1 LPEVVA
7 IAIIE
12 YQNKIVTDEINTN
25 KNLAIPQQKHYYLYM
40 KNYLLLLIV
49 CFSAT
54 SYTQDLANKVPE
66 NAPFALCFNG
76 KNLND
81 KVALQTIQDY
91 PWMQTLLEKEM
102 KFLPK
107 DLSQTGIDLTS
118 KQYQYYINKDSV
130 MSYVIL
136 IPLHNAT
143 LFEKLIQG
151 KYGDSIKIK
160 KQETYNSVATSKTH
174 HLAWNDKFAVLVNA
188 TYKKPN
194 KYNDN
199 EPYSDLASIDTAA
212 VFVDTAAVAYDIAAD
227 PAEELKTALT
237 SGENNRVKKGK
248 IKKGKKNKKI
258 AEQPK
263 IVEPSAAEIYAAQE
277 KAVAELEETNRKL
290 EELKSKKTDS
300 IESVKINAAVTL
312 IFKETFETEK
322 ETTLINSVIFKNNN
336 PKSDFFAFADL
347 DALTSQFYSSFAGGN
362 AALMSIY
369 KNGILDSNYHING
382 YFEKDRIRL
391 NQVMTPKNE
400 EIKKSYQAMFDSKID
415 KNLLNYVGNNVLG
428 YYSIAMDTQAIMNY
442 EYKILK
448 NTLNSV
454 YQSYT
459 KEASGNQVDVM
470 IDAIALLLDEKAI
483 SDLLPG
489 NAIFVLHDLKKVKRD
504 FVTIEYDENYEQIE
518 TKGIKEE
525 IQPDFTFLLNT
536 KNESFV
542 KKLLQLPLNKSK
554 FTATDYQLTN
564 GYYTIR
570 FEKDNLLENLYIG
583 LKSGVVMVTTS
594 TENIENLM
602 QQKIMPLQADFKKSI
617 SKNNSSAWLDF
628 QKIITASKTEFN
640 KDTKSNYFDI
650 ALKNAGEITMESKFK
665 NGAIVTES
673 CYSIKGEHANSLQY
687 FFDVVNE
694 LYAES
699 KKETIVTE

>member
-1 LPEVVA
+1 
-7 IAIIE
+7 
-12 YQNKIVTDEINTN
+12 
-25 KNLAIPQQKHYYLYM
+25 M
-40 KNYLLLLIV
+40 KNYLLFLVI

-54 SYTQDLANKVPE
+54 LYAQDLANKVPE

-81 KVALQTIQDY
+81 KVALKTIQEY

-107 DLSQTGIDLTS
+107 DLSQTGIDLTN

-130 MSYVIL
+130 MSYVML
-136 IPLHNAT
+136 IPLNNAA

-151 KYGDSIKIK
+151 KYGDSIKVK
-160 KQETYNSVATSKTH
+160 KQGTYNTVTTSKTH
-174 HLAWNDKFAVLVNA
+174 HLAWNDKFAILVNA
-188 TYKKPN
+188 TYTKPN
-194 KYNDN
+194 KHSDI
-199 EPYSDLASIDTAA
+199 EPYSDLTSIDTAT
-212 VFVDTAAVAYDIAAD
+212 VFVDTVATTYDIAAE
-227 PAEELKTALT
+227 PAYKPVEESKKASTSRGNNKT
-237 SGENNRVKKGK
+237 KKGK
-248 IKKGKKNKKI
+248 TKKI

-263 IVEPSAAEIYAAQE
+263 IVEPTEEEIYAAQE
-277 KAVAELEETNRKL
+277 KANAELEETNRKL

-300 IESVKINAAVTL
+300 IESIKINAAVAL
-312 IFKETFETEK
+312 IFKETFDSDK
-322 ETTLINSVIFKNNN
+322 ETTLVNSTVFKNNN

-347 DALTSQFYSSFAGGN
+347 DALTSQFYSSFAGN
-362 AALMSIY
+362 NSALMGIY

-400 EIKKSYQAMFDSKID
+400 ETKKSYQAMFDTKID
-415 KNLLNYVGNNVLG
+415 KNLLNYVGTNVLG

-459 KEASGNQVDVM
+459 KDATGNEADVM
-470 IDAIALLLDEKAI
+470 IDAIALFLDEKAI
-483 SDLLPG
+483 SDLIPG

-504 FVTIEYDENYEQIE
+504 YVTIEYDENYEQIE
-518 TKGIKEE
+518 TKGIKQE

-536 KNESFV
+536 KNEPFAN
-542 KKLLQLPLNKSK
+542 KLLQLPLNKSK

-564 GYYTIR
+564 GYYTIH

-583 LKSGVVMVTTS
+583 LKNGVIMVTTS
-594 TENIENLM
+594 KENIENLI
-602 QQKIMPLQADFKKSI
+602 QQKVMPLQADFKKSI
-617 SKNNSSAWLDF
+617 SKNNSAAWIDL
-628 QKIITASKTEFN
+628 QKIITASKTEFSKN
-640 KDTKSNYFDI
+640 SKSNYFDI

-673 CYSIKGEHANSLQY
+673 SYIIKGDHTNSLQY

-699 KKETIVTE
+699 KKEIIVTE

>member
-1 LPEVVA
+1 
-7 IAIIE
+7 
-12 YQNKIVTDEINTN
+12 
-25 KNLAIPQQKHYYLYM
+25 M
-40 KNYLLLLIV
+40 KNYLLLLVI

-54 SYTQDLANKVPE
+54 LYAQDLANKVPE

-81 KVALQTIQDY
+81 KVALKTIQEY

-118 KQYQYYINKDSV
+118 KQYQYYINKDTV
-130 MSYVIL
+130 MSYVML
-136 IPLHNAT
+136 IPLNNAA

-151 KYGDSIKIK
+151 KYGDSIKVK
-160 KQETYNSVATSKTH
+160 KQGTYNTVTTSKTH
-174 HLAWNDKFAVLVNA
+174 HLAWNDKFAILVND
-188 TYKKPN
+188 TYTKPN
-194 KYNDN
+194 KHSDI
-199 EPYSDLASIDTAA
+199 EPYSDLTSIDTAT
-212 VFVDTAAVAYDIAAD
+212 VFVDTVATTYDIAAE
-227 PAEELKTALT
+227 PAYKTAEESKTT
-237 SGENNRVKKGK
+237 STSKKNNKTKKGK
-248 IKKGKKNKKI
+248 TKKI
-258 AEQPK
+258 IEEPK
-263 IVEPSAAEIYAAQE
+263 IIEPTEEEIYAAQD
-277 KAVAELEETNRKL
+277 KANAELEETNRKL

-300 IESVKINAAVTL
+300 IESIKINATVAL
-312 IFKETFETEK
+312 IFKETFDSEK
-322 ETTLINSVIFKNNN
+322 ETAVVNSTIFKNNN

-347 DALTSQFYSSFAGGN
+347 DALTNQFYSSFAGGN
-362 AALMSIY
+362 SALMGIY
-369 KNGILDSNYHING
+369 KNGILDSNYYING

-400 EIKKSYQAMFDSKID
+400 ETKKSFQNMFDSKID

-459 KEASGNQVDVM
+459 KDASGNEADVM
-470 IDAIALLLDEKAI
+470 IDAIALFLDEKAI
-483 SDLLPG
+483 SDLIPG
-489 NAIFVLHDLKKVKRD
+489 NGIFVLHDLKKVKRD
-504 FVTIEYDENYEQIE
+504 YVTIEYDENYEQIE

-525 IQPDFTFLLNT
+525 IQPDFTFLFNT

-542 KKLLQLPLNKSK
+542 NKLLQLPLNKSK

-564 GYYTIR
+564 GYYTIH

-583 LKSGVVMVTTS
+583 LKNGVIMVTTS
-594 TENIENLM
+594 KENVENLI
-602 QQKIMPLQADFKKSI
+602 QQKVMPLQADFKKLI
-617 SKNNSSAWLDF
+617 YKNNSSAWLDF

-640 KDTKSNYFDI
+640 KDSKSNYFDI

-673 CYSIKGEHANSLQY
+673 CYTIKGEHANSLQY

-694 LYAES
+694 LYTES
-699 KKETIVTE
+699 KKETTVTE